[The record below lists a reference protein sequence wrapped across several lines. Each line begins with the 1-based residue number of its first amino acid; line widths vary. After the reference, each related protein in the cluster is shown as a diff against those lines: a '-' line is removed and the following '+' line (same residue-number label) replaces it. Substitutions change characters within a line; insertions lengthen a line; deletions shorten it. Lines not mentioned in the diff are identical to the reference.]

1 MIFLMLGYYPNADK
15 LSTEGTGCMSI
26 MTWPYILQENISGQD
41 DMLT

>member
-15 LSTEGTGCMSI
+15 LSTAGTGCMSI
-26 MTWPYILQENISGQD
+26 MTWTYILKENISGQD